1 MAESFADQDLV
12 TLRAIAYA
20 AGLPDSDRMGHDE
33 LVTALR
39 RAGLSEPAA
48 GPIDTSLADPGDP
61 GTDEGVYHGRGVGRR
76 ESAGGP
82 AAQTAAGRT
91 ATPMPERSGTDR

>member
-1 MAESFADQDLV
+1 MAESFAEQDLA
-12 TLRAIAYA
+12 TLQAMAYA
-20 AGLPDSDRMGHDE
+20 VGIPGSDRMSHDE

-61 GTDEGVYHGRGVGRR
+61 GTDEGVYHRQGVGRR

-82 AAQTAAGRT
+82 GAQTAAPRPGAPRPGRR
-91 ATPMPERSGTDR
+91 AIGR